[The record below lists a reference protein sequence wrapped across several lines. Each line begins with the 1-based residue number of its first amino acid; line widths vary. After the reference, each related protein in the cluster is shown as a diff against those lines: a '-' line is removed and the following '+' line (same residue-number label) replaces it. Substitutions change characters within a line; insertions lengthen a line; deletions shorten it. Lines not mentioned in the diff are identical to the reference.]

1 MPLLLS
7 SSSVALLPSPGPVLA
22 LMGPG
27 QWLIRFFLNLT
38 LGANIKNS
46 RKKGFQTT
54 DLPIAGPSTLKLMLS
69 GSMSVI
75 PCRARYHCTSLFD
88 LFKVIKFIIILSRTQ
103 KADSPKLVPLGAVDI
118 DVIFPGRLASRPHY
132 HLVSSVRISDKRR
145 KQKRSHLPTSS
156 LT

>member
-1 MPLLLS
+1 MLMLLKLIFN
-7 SSSVALLPSPGPVLA
+7 LLIV
-22 LMGPG
+22 
-27 QWLIRFFLNLT
+27 
-38 LGANIKNS
+38 
-46 RKKGFQTT
+46 
-54 DLPIAGPSTLKLMLS
+54 GPSTLKLMLS

-132 HLVSSVRISDKRR
+132 HLVSSVRISDKR
-145 KQKRSHLPTSS
+145 SHIYFYTGVCPEPPLQSSGNCIQLPSCISPTPTKEIISAE
-156 LT
+156 